1 MSEKDPDRLRRRLCQ
16 AGLVLGASALL
27 PACGG
32 AAKGGDSAGGSCSD
46 NNTVAVGSVDD
57 VPLDGA
63 VMHTTPT
70 TNLFV
75 CHDAQGFYAVDS
87 GCTHLGCDVALKASG
102 DLKQG
107 FLCPCHGA
115 TYDAQGENPTTP
127 AESALPHYALC
138 MQESGTLVVDLLTV
152 VDAGTRLKG

>member
-1 MSEKDPDRLRRRLCQ
+1 MSEQNPDRLRRRLCQ

-32 AAKGGDSAGGSCSD
+32 AAKGNSGGGSCD
-46 NNTVAVGSVDD
+46 AINTVAVGTVDD

-63 VMHTTPT
+63 VFHMTPT

-87 GCTHLGCDVALKASG
+87 GCTHLGCDVALKAAG

-107 FLCPCHGA
+107 FVCPCHGA

-127 AESALPHYALC
+127 AESDLPHYALC
-138 MQESGTLVVDLLTV
+138 QQDSGTLVVDLQTV
-152 VDAGTRLKG
+152 VDAGVRLKA